1 MSEELYRQHILDLY
15 NKPHN
20 KEEMFEPDV
29 IMPAKNISCGDSYIL
44 YLKVCGDRIERA
56 TFSGVGCAVSQAAAS
71 LLTDRLQGVTFA
83 EARNITESDVYD
95 MLGIEIT
102 IGRQKCAL
110 LLYRALQDVLKQHE

>member
-1 MSEELYRQHILDLY
+1 MSDELYKQHILDLY

-20 KEEMFEPDV
+20 KEEMDDADLVF
-29 IMPAKNISCGDSYIL
+29 PAKNISCGDSYIL
-44 YLKVCGDRIERA
+44 YLKTSDTHIERA

-71 LLTDRLQGVTFA
+71 LLTDKVRGMTFS
-83 EARNITESDVYD
+83 EAKKITEKDVFA

-110 LLYRALQDVLKQHE
+110 ILYNALQQALKNYE